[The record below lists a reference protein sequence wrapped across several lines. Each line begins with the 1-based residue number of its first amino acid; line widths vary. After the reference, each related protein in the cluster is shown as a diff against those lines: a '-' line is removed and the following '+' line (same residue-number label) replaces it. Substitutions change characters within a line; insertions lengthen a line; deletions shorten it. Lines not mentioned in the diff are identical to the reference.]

1 MQDCLFCQIG
11 SGQIPSD
18 KVYEDEF
25 CYAFRDINPQAP
37 THILIIPKAHMG
49 SVLECAGRDD
59 GLLGRLFATAVR
71 IATEQGLDKDGFR
84 LVTNCGE
91 HGAQSVHHFH
101 IHLLGGRQLSG
112 QMG

>member
-1 MQDCLFCQIG
+1 MQDCLFCKIAA
-11 SGQIPSD
+11 GQIPSG
-18 KVYEDEF
+18 KVYEDEI

-37 THILIIPKAHMG
+37 THILIIPKEHMAN
-49 SVLECAGRDD
+49 VVECAGRTD
-59 GLLGRLFATAVR
+59 GLLGRLFQAAAR
-71 IATEQGLDKDGFR
+71 IAQDQGLDEKGFR

-91 HGAQSVHHFH
+91 YGAQSVHHFH